1 MLYFD
6 FRYNEQQ
13 SNGGGTVGYIITV
26 IVITT
31 GSVEVRTRAH
41 PFSKHSNRGSNRL
54 QVYIYLPLHRPI
66 YVRVRV

>member
-1 MLYFD
+1 MVYFD
-6 FRYNEQQ
+6 FRYEEQQ
-13 SNGGGTVGYIITV
+13 SDGGGTVGYNIITV

-54 QVYIYLPLHRPI
+54 
-66 YVRVRV
+66 